1 MSSVHCVVVWEWE
14 CEGQWLPH
22 TPGVTRTLERAYD
35 KKLTRVVLADADPA
49 LKGHY
54 VNLRTLTQCFDTP
67 EGGSVCCGVRRSVY
81 DVQSPGGRGLR
92 WEWAALAAPLRYEP
106 MPMELQCYV
115 EAAWGAGADSVWWRG
130 WRVCL
135 RRRQCLGPAGR
146 RLLRRAPT
154 PPYPLVHAET
164 PKPRIPQQRT
174 GPPALTMTPVQKC
187 RCSHPPHQYPGP
199 CVDGKVAGAGACRC
213 RWCRCR
219 PRQRRRRSGRS
230 PQCVPPLTRK
240 PNLARQILHNLNI
253 FSSGSKPADGAPQ
266 DAARAP
272 AATAWTPCPP
282 TSATAARTA
291 CSSGQW
297 VNCST
302 VARAATMYSKHQ
314 HQIAAVT
321 LPPMTIFWS
330 WNRRRALKPRCGEW
344 WEKVGGIESAMA
356 ASGAACARAA
366 WPPSGGGV
374 ACPPR
379 PRRSTRR
386 AGCRV

>member
-174 GPPALTMTPVQKC
+174 GPPALTMTPVPKVPLTPT
-187 RCSHPPHQYPGP
+187 SVPLKPASVPLTAVSVPLIPSSVPLAPASVPPGLASMAKSQAPVP
-199 CVDGKVAGAGACRC
+199 VPVPVVPVVPVPATSAPAPQRNGA
-213 RWCRCR
+213 
-219 PRQRRRRSGRS
+219 RSAS
-230 PQCVPPLTRK
+230 PPLTRK

-253 FSSGSKPADGAPQ
+253 F
-266 DAARAP
+266 
-272 AATAWTPCPP
+272 
-282 TSATAARTA
+282 
-291 CSSGQW
+291 
-297 VNCST
+297 
-302 VARAATMYSKHQ
+302 
-314 HQIAAVT
+314 
-321 LPPMTIFWS
+321 
-330 WNRRRALKPRCGEW
+330 
-344 WEKVGGIESAMA
+344 
-356 ASGAACARAA
+356 
-366 WPPSGGGV
+366 
-374 ACPPR
+374 
-379 PRRSTRR
+379 
-386 AGCRV
+386 